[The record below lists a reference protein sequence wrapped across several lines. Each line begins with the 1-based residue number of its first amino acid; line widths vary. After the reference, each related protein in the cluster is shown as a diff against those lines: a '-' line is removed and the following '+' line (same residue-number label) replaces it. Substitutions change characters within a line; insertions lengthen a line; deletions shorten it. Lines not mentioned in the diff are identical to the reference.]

1 LANREAHRMPL
12 RLGRFLLLLSPAIL
26 AACSGLKAPTPA
38 ASSSPKPVTVQTTD
52 AKTGSVAPTLHVA
65 GVIAPYRQFALTS
78 AINEP
83 LAEIR
88 ANAGD
93 HVGAGE
99 VLATLD
105 TSDLDAELES
115 AQRTAA
121 ESQSRLRQQIA
132 QSQINGGQYRNQLT
146 NAAAAVVQA
155 KAALR
160 GAAVDRVRYAKL
172 YAQGFLSQQVLAQ
185 QDVTVAQ
192 DRQAVDAAR
201 AQYAQMQTSVRLGM
215 GAGGIETSQI
225 DAAQQAAASA
235 SATVT
240 QLRRLI
246 ARATLVAPSGG
257 TIEAVN
263 ANVGEYPSGRQLF
276 TLDDDA
282 RKYAIFSSSTDEALR
297 IGRGEHVVVSVSN
310 GSIKAGGTVEAL
322 LDQLSPGSTNFTV
335 KVRLDDPPETLRPG
349 MPVGGVVDLPH
360 VHGTVVPISAFTD
373 QQRTAV
379 FVVEHGKA
387 RQHEVHDEAEDGDN
401 AVVRGLDPGVE
412 VVAQGQGTVSDGDP
426 VKSK

>member
-1 LANREAHRMPL
+1 MPL
-12 RLGRFLLLLSPAIL
+12 RPGRSLLLLSPVIF

-52 AKTGSVAPTLHVA
+52 ARTGSVAPTLHVA
-65 GVIAPYRQFALTS
+65 GVIAPYRQFGLTS

-83 LAEIR
+83 LSDIR

-93 HVGAGE
+93 HVAAGE

-132 QSQINGGQYRNQLT
+132 QSQINGGQYRNRLT

-215 GAGGIETSQI
+215 GSGGIETSQI
-225 DAAQQAAASA
+225 DAAQQATASA

-310 GSIKAGGTVEAL
+310 GSIKARRHGGGAARSAL
-322 LDQLSPGSTNFTV
+322 A
-335 KVRLDDPPETLRPG
+335 RLDEL
-349 MPVGGVVDLPH
+349 H
-360 VHGTVVPISAFTD
+360 
-373 QQRTAV
+373 
-379 FVVEHGKA
+379 
-387 RQHEVHDEAEDGDN
+387 
-401 AVVRGLDPGVE
+401 
-412 VVAQGQGTVSDGDP
+412 AQGAPRRSAGEPATRHARRRGRRSPARARYGRADLGIHGSAADRRVRRGAREGTSAPGARR
-426 VKSK
+426 SRGWR